1 MDECNLIQQTA
12 NPSSITEAANQGSG
26 NEETADDN
34 LTAATAA
41 ATPCPEI
48 YEQTQNTG
56 ECPAGD
62 QIFLILSYHLQ
73 ARYTNEETLMIC
85 KFDKLQHSLHFSH
98 IIHITYTLKNMVQM
112 GGFFSHWYS
121 PKKLKYGEPR
131 LGESMLTQ
139 IILDIPNLA

>member
-1 MDECNLIQQTA
+1 MECNLIQQTA

-48 YEQTQNTG
+48 CEQTQNTG

-62 QIFLILSYHLQ
+62 QILPNILPYHLQ
-73 ARYTNEETLMIC
+73 PRYQN
-85 KFDKLQHSLHFSH
+85 
-98 IIHITYTLKNMVQM
+98 
-112 GGFFSHWYS
+112 S
-121 PKKLKYGEPR
+121 P
-131 LGESMLTQ
+131 
-139 IILDIPNLA
+139 N